1 MALVQSPE
9 DASIPAARAWTASQP
24 PRHILAIRLQAMGDV
39 VITLPYLNDLKRRYP
54 ETAID
59 LLTREETGAIP
70 KNLELFRRVRT
81 IGGGRNFKRQWLASA
96 RLLPQLFGSRYDVVL
111 DLQNNEISRFVT
123 KCLRPHAWSRFDKT
137 SPRSAGERTRHT
149 IEAAGLGPVRLNT
162 ELPTRGAEA
171 ALRLLKE
178 AGWREDHRLV
188 ALNPAGA
195 FPTRNWPLQSWVG
208 FARAWQSLDSTPTQ
222 FLLLGLD
229 TMKAKA
235 SFIEGALAGRALNL
249 VGRTTPDEA
258 FSIVQ
263 KADLVLSE
271 DSGLMHMAW
280 VSGVPTLALFG
291 SSRGDWSRPLG
302 ERTLCLHSGDLA
314 CGSCMEATCRYGDVH
329 CLTRYEPRPVAE
341 RAFSLLRPD
350 SDSEDN

>member
-1 MALVQSPE
+1 MKGV
-9 DASIPAARAWTASQP
+9 SIPARAWTASRP

-70 KNLELFRRVRT
+70 KDLEFFQRVRT
-81 IGGGRNFKRQWLASA
+81 IGGGRNFKRQWFASA
-96 RLLPQLFGSRYDVVL
+96 RLLPQLLRFRYDVVL
-111 DLQNNEISRFVT
+111 DLQNNEISRLVT

-137 SPRSAGERTRHT
+137 SPRPAGERTRHT

-162 ELPTRGAEA
+162 ALPTRGAGA
-171 ALRLLKE
+171 ALRLLQE
-178 AGWREDHRLV
+178 AGWREGHRLV

-195 FPTRNWPLQSWVG
+195 FATRNWPLQSWVG

-235 SFIEGALAGRALNL
+235 PSSRARSPGELSIWWDEPRRTKPSPSCRRLTSCSRRTPALCTWPGFRECRRWLCSARAAAIGRGPSASAPSAFIPAISLVALAWKRRA
-249 VGRTTPDEA
+249 VTG
-258 FSIVQ
+258 
-263 KADLVLSE
+263 
-271 DSGLMHMAW
+271 
-280 VSGVPTLALFG
+280 
-291 SSRGDWSRPLG
+291 
-302 ERTLCLHSGDLA
+302 
-314 CGSCMEATCRYGDVH
+314 TC
-329 CLTRYEPRPVAE
+329 TA
-341 RAFSLLRPD
+341 
-350 SDSEDN
+350 